1 MRDNGRIFVASA
13 GLLPGC
19 LFVLP
24 LCRMSAI
31 SDAAQSALTGR
42 RGGEGPFG
50 GNCHE
55 SLQAHVQ
62 DAKLEALCEIK
73 FKIKRPDM
81 SKLEYLDRRV
91 NLLDLQLC
99 TTLSSIWG
107 SNTFS
112 VSFVFICA
120 R

>member
-31 SDAAQSALTGR
+31 SDAAQSAPTGR

-62 DAKLEALCEIK
+62 DAKLEVLCEIK
-73 FKIKRPDM
+73 FTIKRPDV
-81 SKLEYLDRRV
+81 SKLEYWNREV
-91 NLLDLQLC
+91 NPSDLKQY
-99 TTLSSIWG
+99 
-107 SNTFS
+107 NS
-112 VSFVFICA
+112 VFDLGQQHF
-120 R
+120 